1 MTLPESGDAGDQFLG
16 KLLVGVD
23 GSGGSRR
30 AVEWTARLA
39 ATTGADV
46 IAVHV
51 LTYDRALLR
60 DLTLDTIR
68 TWRIELRRDLES
80 GWTDPLR
87 AASVVHRCLLVE
99 DESPAAGLLAVAE
112 RERAD
117 LLVVGA
123 RGRGSLAGRVLGGVS
138 YRLVH
143 HADRPV
149 VVVPRDRPHS
159 DPT

>member
-1 MTLPESGDAGDQFLG
+1 MTASEPGDAGEQFLG
-16 KLLVGVD
+16 RLLVGVD
-23 GSGGSRR
+23 GSDGSRD
-30 AVEWTARLA
+30 AVKWTARLA
-39 ATTGADV
+39 AMMDAEV
-46 IAVHV
+46 VAVHV

-60 DLTLDTIR
+60 DLSLDTLR
-68 TWRIELRRDLES
+68 TWRIELRRDLKT
-80 GWTDPLR
+80 GWTEPLR
-87 AASVVHRCLLVE
+87 AAGVAHRCLLVE
-99 DESPAAGLLAVAE
+99 DDSPAGGLLAVAE

-149 VVVPRDRPHS
+149 TVVPPDRAHG

>member
-1 MTLPESGDAGDQFLG
+1 MTGSETRDAGDQFLG
-16 KLLVGVD
+16 RLLVGVD
-23 GSGGSRR
+23 GSDGSRR

-46 IAVHV
+46 TAVHV

-60 DLTLDTIR
+60 DLSLDTIR
-68 TWRIELRRDLES
+68 TWRIELQRDLES
-80 GWTDPLR
+80 SWTDPLR
-87 AASVVHRCLLVE
+87 AAGVAHRCLLVE
-99 DESPAAGLLAVAE
+99 DDSPAAGLLAVAE

-149 VVVPRDRPHS
+149 VVVPPNQAHS